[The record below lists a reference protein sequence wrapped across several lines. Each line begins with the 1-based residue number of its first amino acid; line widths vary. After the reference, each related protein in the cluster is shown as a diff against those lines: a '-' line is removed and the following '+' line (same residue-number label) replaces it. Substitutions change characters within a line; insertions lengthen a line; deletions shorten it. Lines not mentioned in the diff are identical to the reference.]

1 MVADCVS
8 ATSTSGSTP
17 QATQTCP
24 PSLTD
29 VGTETLM
36 PELVIENIIHSNEL
50 IQFYTGLPDSK
61 TFQALFET
69 LMEHG
74 ADKLST
80 ESIGEMNPLNLGRKR
95 KLRRIDE
102 FLMVMMRLR
111 LGLLLKD
118 LEYRFKISASS
129 VSKIFNAWIL
139 FMSVCLRSIVLLPT
153 LKVMQM
159 RVPKCFK
166 QFSDTRVI
174 LDCTEI
180 FVQSPSSLEN
190 KSLTYS
196 SYKSHDT
203 FKALIGVSTT
213 GAVVF
218 VSKLWPGCTSDVEI
232 TRCSGLYDQLEKGD
246 AVMVDKWFIHIQPDL
261 RQKGVKLYCPPFN
274 TKVQFSK
281 TEVEMTRRIA
291 SARIHVERKME
302 QIKNFRILQGVI
314 PLALSE
320 FADHVFFVCSALTNL
335 LPPLVA
341 E

>member
-1 MVADCVS
+1 MVDDCVS

-24 PSLTD
+24 LSLTD
-29 VGTETLM
+29 VGAETLM
-36 PELVIENIIHSNEL
+36 PELVIENINNSDEL

-102 FLMVMMRLR
+102 FLMVMMRLW

-153 LKVMQM
+153 LKVLQM

-180 FVQSPSSLEN
+180 FVQSPSFLEN

-246 AVMVDKWFIHIQPDL
+246 AVMVDKGFIHIQPDL
-261 RQKGVKLYCPPFN
+261 RPKGVKLYCPPFN

-302 QIKNFRILQGVI
+302 QIKNFII
-314 PLALSE
+314 A
-320 FADHVFFVCSALTNL
+320 NL
-335 LPPLVA
+335 LIMFFLFVQH
-341 E
+341 